1 MNTADYNG
9 RKLVLCE
16 DQTPGFSTRIAAEVK
31 DGCFIITGRDEGAAV
46 QAFIGVPGY
55 EYYYM
60 CDREN
65 TGKLFALLA
74 AGGADPMETIGRV
87 YSGMDCAARFRR
99 FCEENQ
105 ITCRFD
111 TKH

>member
-16 DQTPGFSTRIAAEVK
+16 DQTPGFSTRITAEVK
-31 DGCFIITGRDEGAAV
+31 DGCFIITGKDEGAAV

-55 EYYYM
+55 EYFYI

-65 TGKLFALLA
+65 TEKLFTLLA
-74 AGGADPMETIGRV
+74 GGGRDPLEQAGRV
-87 YSGMDCAARFRR
+87 FHGMDCAGRFRK
-99 FCEENQ
+99 FCDENQ
-105 ITCRFD
+105 IACVFD
-111 TKH
+111 TVR